1 MMRYVAATFLTFL
14 LLIAFTKA
22 STDEHLHAGE
32 AFGSHSHDYG
42 YSHDQHRDHYHE
54 HDHLHEHYDI
64 KSRSGQIWMDT
75 VGAVVGISLAP
86 FALLLLVPD
95 LNKHRELLKI
105 LLGFAA
111 GGLLGDAFLH
121 LIPHALSHTRGHDH
135 GENYHDAHGHSHSPG
150 DGNTRVF
157 LCVIGGIFVFLCIDK
172 CLRFVRSGHNHSHSS
187 LVNAN
192 DDKKQKNA
200 KAGNGKG
207 GASASNGS
215 NRNKTKNRLGMNIAG
230 YLNLA
235 ADFSHNV
242 TDGIAIAGSFLISRN
257 VGYVTTLTVLI
268 HELPHEIG
276 DYAILIKSGCGAHRA
291 MLLQLVTALG
301 AVLGACLSLLAA
313 GVGVDSRE
321 SGSNFV
327 LSPELITT
335 CLLPFTAGGFIYIAL
350 ASVLPDLLVD
360 HQTGDRR
367 SATKMTQRI
376 GQATA
381 ELTAVVLGIALMA
394 AIGLFE

>member
-1 MMRYVAATFLTFL
+1 MRYVAATFLAFL
-14 LLIAFTKA
+14 LLITFTNA
-22 STDEHLHAGE
+22 LIDEHLHAGE
-32 AFGSHSHDYG
+32 ALKSHSHAHG
-42 YSHDQHRDHYHE
+42 HSHDQPQDHLHE
-54 HDHLHEHYDI
+54 HDHLHEYHDI
-64 KSRSGQIWMDT
+64 TSRSDRIWMDT

-86 FALLLLVPD
+86 FILLLLVPD
-95 LNKHRELLKI
+95 LNKHRNLLKI

-121 LIPHALSHTRGHDH
+121 LIPHALSHTRGHDRS
-135 GENYHDAHGHSHSPG
+135 ENYHDAHGHSHALG

-172 CLRFVRSGHNHSHSS
+172 SLRFVRSGHNHSHGSV
-187 LVNAN
+187 VNVN
-192 DDKKQKNA
+192 DDKKQKDA
-200 KAGNGKG
+200 KPGSAKS
-207 GASASNGS
+207 GATASNGS
-215 NRNKTKNRLGMNIAG
+215 NKGKNKSRMGMNITG

-242 TDGIAIAGSFLISRN
+242 TDGIAIAGSFLISRS

-301 AVLGACLSLLAA
+301 AVLGASLSLLAA
-313 GVGVDSRE
+313 GVGMDSE
-321 SGSNFV
+321 KSGSSFA

-350 ASVLPDLLVD
+350 ASVLPDLLVE
-360 HQTGDRR
+360 HQAGDRR
-367 SATKMTQRI
+367 LVTKMTRRI
-376 GQATA
+376 GQAAA
-381 ELTAVVLGIALMA
+381 ELMAVVLDGIKR
-394 AIGLFE
+394 GYCEKQ